1 MEKNSG
7 SRIPDFLKDLPKR
20 TREFLSGPLSR
31 VTTLFKK
38 TGTFFPEL
46 WEKIQSRTK
55 EFAERFLSGT
65 NEKRRLIAA
74 GLIGA
79 AALSLFA
86 VALIAGLTSR
96 AGGTKSAFFGAV
108 TVAENGE
115 DPEATPLPVS
125 EDELGPTEEWE
136 DNDAVPD
143 PETTAEPLV
152 LKKHDASSDVTEL
165 QKRLIELGYLEIDE
179 PTDYYGSSTEY
190 AVTLFQRQHGLE
202 TDGIAG
208 AQTLALLYSKD
219 AQKYTLKE
227 GAEGRDV
234 KMLQEQLVDLG
245 YLDSSEVDSVYGEV
259 TQAAV
264 KAFQKRNK
272 LTADGKAGEKTL
284 AVLYSDDAKMSEE
297 MTAKVKAEEEA
308 AAKKAKEEEEKADK
322 KAKEESAKERKARKE
337 AEAKAAREKKID
349 KFIKAAQSKI
359 GCEYVLGDKGPN
371 TFDCS
376 GFVWYCLKQAGVS
389 TTRLN
394 AAGYSKKS
402 GWKEIK
408 KLSECQRGDI
418 LFFKSDNS
426 KSVSHTGIYLGN
438 GVMIDASSGNGKV
451 VKRSLSA
458 YWKRNFV
465 NARRPW

>member
-1 MEKNSG
+1 MEENGGKFIEKVKG
-7 SRIPDFLKDLPKR
+7 SRERIH
-20 TREFLSGPLSR
+20 TFLSGLVSRTVPLFNQSGER
-31 VTTLFKK
+31 LSGF
-38 TGTFFPEL
+38 
-46 WEKIQSRTK
+46 WEKIKS
-55 EFAERFLSGT
+55 AANAIVERFQTGT
-65 NEKRRLIAA
+65 SEKRRLLAA
-74 GLIGA
+74 GLVGA
-79 AALSLFA
+79 VALSLLA
-86 VALIAGLTSR
+86 VALIAGLSSR
-96 AGGTKSAFFGAV
+96 KGTKAAFLETAY
-108 TVAENGE
+108 AESGE
-115 DPEATPLPVS
+115 DASATPLPVS

-136 DNDAVPD
+136 DNDAVSN
-143 PETTAEPLV
+143 PEVTAEPLV
-152 LKKHDASSDVTEL
+152 LKKHDASSDVTKL
-165 QKRLIELGYLEIDE
+165 QERLIELGYLEIDE

-219 AQKYTLKE
+219 AQKYMLKE

-245 YLDSSEVDSVYGEV
+245 YLNSSEVDSVYGEV

-264 KAFQKRNK
+264 KAFQKRNR

-284 AVLYSDDAKMSEE
+284 ALLYSDDAKISEE
-297 MTAKVKAEEEA
+297 MAAKVKAEEEA
-308 AAKKAKEEEEKADK
+308 EKKKAKEEEEKAEK
-322 KAKEESAKERKARKE
+322 KAKEESEKERKARKE
-337 AEAKAAREKKID
+337 AEAKAAREKKIN

-359 GCEYVLGDKGPN
+359 GCEYVLGDKGPK

-376 GFVWYCLKQAGVS
+376 GFVWYCLKEAGVS
-389 TTRLN
+389 TKRLN

-418 LFFKSDNS
+418 LFFKSDGS
-426 KSVSHTGIYLGN
+426 KAVSHTGIYLGN
-438 GVMIDASSGNGKV
+438 GVMIDASSGNGRV
-451 VKRSLSA
+451 VKRSLSP